1 MATAAATLEE
11 IAGAF
16 LGELDRLADGM
27 AARIGD
33 EVPEFGLEAAPELH
47 EALRRSC
54 RANIDAGLRGLMRER
69 RVPAEIPADAR
80 DLAAMSARL
89 DVPLGATLR
98 SYRIGHAVMWERWLA
113 AVEARRPPAEMRPA
127 LLGDASRYMF
137 QYTDRLSTYVAELY
151 GAERERFL
159 RGREQRRTQRVRD
172 VLDGAEVDPAQALA
186 VLDYDLRMEHV
197 AAVVSGPEPD
207 AALAA
212 LASALDAP
220 HRLLVALAG
229 EVAWAWAG
237 RTRAV
242 ERTPAELDLPPGT
255 TLALGDPGS
264 GVDGFRRSHRE
275 ARDAHQVALLR
286 GTPVVRYD
294 DVALEALVARDDARA
309 RAFAEHELRGIDGAD
324 ARSVRLR
331 HTLKA
336 WFAAGQN
343 ASAAAA
349 MLGVHEHTVHYRLKT
364 IEDRLGRPVA
374 PRHAEL
380 ETALRALE
388 LRPPIAR
395 GNGL

>member
-16 LGELDRLADGM
+16 LRELDGLADAM

-47 EALRRSC
+47 EVLRRSC

-69 RVPAEIPADAR
+69 RVPGEIPADAR

-113 AVEARRPPAEMRPA
+113 AVEARRPPAEARTA

-172 VLDGAEVDPAQALA
+172 VLDGAEVDAAQALA

-197 AAVVSGPEPD
+197 GAVVSGPEPD

-237 RTRAV
+237 RTRPV
-242 ERTPAELDLPPGT
+242 HRTPAALDLPRG
-255 TLALGDPGS
+255 
-264 GVDGFRRSHRE
+264 RRSRSATPARE
-275 ARDAHQVALLR
+275 S
-286 GTPVVRYD
+286 T
-294 DVALEALVARDDARA
+294 
-309 RAFAEHELRGIDGAD
+309 
-324 ARSVRLR
+324 
-331 HTLKA
+331 
-336 WFAAGQN
+336 
-343 ASAAAA
+343 ASAARIARRATPIRSRSCAA
-349 MLGVHEHTVHYRLKT
+349 RRWSATTTSRSRRSSRAT
-364 IEDRLGRPVA
+364 TPA
-374 PRHAEL
+374 PAPSPSTSCAGS
-380 ETALRALE
+380 TAATPGPCACATRSRRGSPPARTPR
-388 LRPPIAR
+388 RPPRCSASTSTPCTT
-395 GNGL
+395 G